1 MNPSLSAKLL
11 PSPSVQWRSSTVLTT
26 QQSHLVSLEG
36 SQLSNKALVSA
47 GTSFYFSHRSWKKH
61 VRIWKMVGSLAPF
74 KVLHLCQG
82 QTWTATE
89 QRREHTFALMKT
101 GLTNRRNWTDQRAE
115 SRKALA
121 DPRTVVF
128 LSSLPCNCLTLRTS
142 KSTSLCDESDVGTRM
157 VSVSL

>member
-1 MNPSLSAKLL
+1 
-11 PSPSVQWRSSTVLTT
+11 
-26 QQSHLVSLEG
+26 
-36 SQLSNKALVSA
+36 
-47 GTSFYFSHRSWKKH
+47 
-61 VRIWKMVGSLAPF
+61 MVGSLAPF

-121 DPRTVVF
+121 DPRTVSGVLF
-128 LSSLPCNCLTLRTS
+128 LSSAMQLLNITHIKVHKP
-142 KSTSLCDESDVGTRM
+142 V
-157 VSVSL
+157 